1 MFLTWIHFIFI
12 IINSRVNWQQ
22 VVFQTF
28 ILLQKKVL
36 LVCFLGPFLNCL
48 KLLHFL
54 VVMIRLNTLKVMMVA
69 LIRLWNELVLVGF
82 IVPVFII
89 EIRIYIQL
97 VPVLFHLLLLS
108 WLLLLLQL
116 ASYYLVLSVSKC
128 QILLQLLLLLLF
140 K

>member
-1 MFLTWIHFIFI
+1 LE
-12 IINSRVNWQQ
+12 
-22 VVFQTF
+22 
-28 ILLQKKVL
+28 
-36 LVCFLGPFLNCL
+36 
-48 KLLHFL
+48 LLHFL
-54 VVMIRLNTLKVMMVA
+54 VVMIWLNTLKVMMVA
-69 LIRLWNELVLVGF
+69 LIRLRNELVLVGF

-97 VPVLFHLLLLS
+97 VSVLFHLLLLS

-128 QILLQLLLLLLF
+128 QILLHLLLLLLF